1 MDDRMCCNTY
11 INDPLLCH
19 QSTQSCRQYQFLPDD
34 YVCPY
39 IQQKCNFHDL
49 TIAEL
54 EEAYEIFDAIPEE
67 TRNRL
72 IDEIF
77 KKNKD

>member
-1 MDDRMCCNTY
+1 MKESQSVSTCTLCLGLG
-11 INDPLLCH
+11 NDPDE
-19 QSTQSCRQYQFLPDD
+19 FLPDD

-77 KKNKD
+77 KKNKITKLS